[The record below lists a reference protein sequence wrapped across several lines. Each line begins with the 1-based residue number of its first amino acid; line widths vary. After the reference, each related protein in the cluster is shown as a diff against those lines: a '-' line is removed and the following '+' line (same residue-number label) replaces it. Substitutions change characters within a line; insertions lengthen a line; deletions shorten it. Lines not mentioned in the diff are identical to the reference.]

1 MTVEN
6 HKRELERVE
15 GLVIDAVHQIEMD
28 GGDVNAFAF
37 SMLGAG
43 AELMAIPN
51 GGKAMTDELHAL

>member
-15 GLVIDAVHQIEMD
+15 GLVIDAIHQIEME

-37 SMLGAG
+37 SMLRA
-43 AELMAIPN
+43 
-51 GGKAMTDELHAL
+51 